1 MAGRLANAG
10 PNVAGLQSAQ
20 VNVRPK
26 PRVDA
31 GRETGRRDGHLLNP
45 PAGPEP
51 RQKGMNMKRKVEVEL
66 DIPDDY
72 EFVRCGPARKGE
84 PLFVRV
90 GGQWE
95 VQPASRDY
103 PDGFYVILR
112 KVDPVAHVRWL
123 NIYPPTAGAFGA
135 PKNSR
140 EESDRCAG
148 RLRLAVLRI
157 DYEDGKP
164 VRYTPEPLD
173 PAPPLTQ

>member
-1 MAGRLANAG
+1 
-10 PNVAGLQSAQ
+10 
-20 VNVRPK
+20 
-26 PRVDA
+26 
-31 GRETGRRDGHLLNP
+31 
-45 PAGPEP
+45 
-51 RQKGMNMKRKVEVEL
+51 MKRKVEVEL

-84 PLFVRV
+84 PLFIRV

-112 KVDPVAHVRWL
+112 KVGPVKESQWINVYGPCDIDHKTRADAD
-123 NIYPPTAGAFGA
+123 NGACT
-135 PKNSR
+135 S
-140 EESDRCAG
+140 
-148 RLRLAVLRI
+148 RLAVLRI

-173 PAPPLTQ
+173 PAPPLTP